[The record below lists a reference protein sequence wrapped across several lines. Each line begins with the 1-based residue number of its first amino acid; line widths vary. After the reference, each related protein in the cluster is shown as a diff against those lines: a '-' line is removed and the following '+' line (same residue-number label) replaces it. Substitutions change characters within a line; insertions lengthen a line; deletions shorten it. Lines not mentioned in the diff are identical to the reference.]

1 MRVEVRNLSKKIGQV
16 TLLRNVSFEAGPGS
30 VTAIYGGRKTGKT
43 TLLKCIAGLQVF
55 EEGQVLFDDRPLHR
69 GDYELRKKIFYLPA
83 NPVLLPDKSVL
94 RNIGLA
100 LKVYDAD
107 GTGAER
113 KMFTLLNEFGLINL
127 ADVPAGKLAPE
138 QMYAVGL
145 AMTVAINPA
154 VWLLDDFLKFPLPDN
169 VLESLRTYIRYAILE
184 NKTVIF
190 ATDNIEVAAEYA
202 ECVFD
207 LARQQ
212 GQQHEGDKSAAQPRI
227 PTIIQSNVTQ
237 RPADS
242 NRYWLSMDASG
253 QAPANP
259 TPRPRHPTSRIH
271 DEWIG

>member
-1 MRVEVRNLSKKIGQV
+1 MRVEVRNLSKKIGQA

-30 VTAIYGGRKTGKT
+30 ITAIYGERKTGKT
-43 TLLKCIAGLQVF
+43 TLLKCMAGLQVF

-113 KMFTLLNEFGLINL
+113 KMYTLLTEFGLINI
-127 ADVPAGKLAPE
+127 ADVQAGKLAPE
-138 QMYAVGL
+138 QLYAVGL

-154 VWLLDDFLKFPLPDN
+154 VWLLDDFLKFPLPGSVMDP
-169 VLESLRTYIRYAILE
+169 LLTYIRQAVLE
-184 NKTVIF
+184 NKTIIF
-190 ATDNIEVAAEYA
+190 ATDNIETAAEYA

-207 LARQQ
+207 LAKLQSVQQ
-212 GQQHEGDKSAAQPRI
+212 EEEESAAQPQP
-227 PTIIQSNVTQ
+227 PTIIQTNVTQ
-237 RPADS
+237 RRADS
-242 NRYWLSMDASG
+242 NRYWLHMDASG
-253 QAPANP
+253 PGTGNS
-259 TPRPRHPTSRIH
+259 TPHRKPPPGRVH
-271 DEWIG
+271 DEWLG